1 MGSDKFTPRLLGMM
15 FVVVAALSLLSGLML
30 SSLGL
35 AVVGPPDNI
44 SETMIN
50 ISDNPTTT
58 HVSIVVMLIEAVG
71 IVLLAVLLY
80 TTLKTQNVVVARW
93 AFVLLLIPQIRIRSK
108 SAFPLGYNRSFPRFY
123 WNLG

>member
-1 MGSDKFTPRLLGMM
+1 MNLDKSIPRLLGVM
-15 FVVVAALSLLSGLML
+15 FVVAAVLSLLSGLML

-35 AVVGPPDNI
+35 ALVGPPENI

-80 TTLKTQNVVVARW
+80 TTLKEQNRVIARW
-93 AFVLLLIPQIRIRSK
+93 AFGSR
-108 SAFPLGYNRSFPRFY
+108 
-123 WNLG
+123 